1 MVQTLIPQDVTV
13 YMYINDN
20 ASGPDVKQI
29 QKRFLKHQIELITR
43 LWPLINP
50 FWVYI
55 SDITGRAQG
64 FLSER
69 MM

>member
-29 QKRFLKHQIELITR
+29 QKRFLKHQSELITR

-50 FWVYI
+50 
-55 SDITGRAQG
+55 
-64 FLSER
+64 
-69 MM
+69 